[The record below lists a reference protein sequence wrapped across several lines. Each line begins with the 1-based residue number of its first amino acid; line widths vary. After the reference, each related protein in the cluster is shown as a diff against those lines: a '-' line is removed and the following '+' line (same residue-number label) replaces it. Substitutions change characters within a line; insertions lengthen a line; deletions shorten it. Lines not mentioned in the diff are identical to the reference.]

1 MLTLT
6 YFPPGPGA
14 TPIAFTKVSH
24 APRCHR
30 SIEEMRAHRRAAQAS
45 GSGAR
50 CSSGCIRRALHLIG
64 LSIATLAMGATAPSF
79 RSP

>member
-14 TPIAFTKVSH
+14 TPIAFTKGVPYMLLDATGLSRNEGTPQSRAGVGQWSEMLVGMIV
-24 APRCHR
+24 AP
-30 SIEEMRAHRRAAQAS
+30 
-45 GSGAR
+45 
-50 CSSGCIRRALHLIG
+50 HLIG
-64 LSIATLAMGATAPSF
+64 LSIATLATGATAPSF